1 MFYSMKLNNYIFNI
15 FFVVLI
21 IMLNVQSL
29 WCDEYKVKIIAKVNG
44 SPITSFD
51 IEERLNIFLYEAQL
65 EKNDANKNK
74 FFKEVLDSLI
84 EEELTIQEAVKISLI
99 SIIEQNYK
107 LKN

>member
-1 MFYSMKLNNYIFNI
+1 MFYSIKLNNYIFNI
-15 FFVVLI
+15 FFAVLI
-21 IMLNVQSL
+21 ITLNTKSL

-74 FFKEVLDSLI
+74 FSKEVLDSLI
-84 EEELTIQEAVKISLI
+84 EEELIIQEAVKISS
-99 SIIEQNYK
+99 SIYI
-107 LKN
+107 